1 MRCGVDVGLVPAPRS
16 DPRRTFAVIMIHTA
30 TRPEDDPLPPDEFD
44 RLEEMNQRLKEKQEA
59 WRNLLESLGDL
70 KKKNTD
76 KPDNEK
82 PSA

>member
-1 MRCGVDVGLVPAPRS
+1 
-16 DPRRTFAVIMIHTA
+16 MIHTA